1 MRYFLSGLLTA
12 AWGLW
17 FGGLV
22 GLFVFI
28 GRLFRSMDG
37 EYRAV
42 FDVVAPHQFT
52 TGERFGLVAG
62 AITLLATF
70 GLQLLLR
77 RRETTWLFVVLAF
90 AAMIEV
96 ARPALISRRML
107 PLIQPGQPASPEFMR
122 LHGLYMAAGAI
133 EAVILLVAAFAL
145 PAVMK
150 ALPRTESA
158 AADAPA

>member
-28 GRLFRSMDG
+28 NRLFQSMQG
-37 EYRAV
+37 EYREV

-52 TGERFGLVAG
+52 MAERFGLVAG
-62 AITLLATF
+62 ALALLATF

-107 PLIQPGQPASPEFMR
+107 PMIHPGQPPSPEFVR
-122 LHGLYMAAGAI
+122 LHGIYMAAGSI
-133 EAVILLVAAFAL
+133 EAVILLIAAFAL

-150 ALPRTESA
+150 ALPRRESA
-158 AADAPA
+158 SADAPA